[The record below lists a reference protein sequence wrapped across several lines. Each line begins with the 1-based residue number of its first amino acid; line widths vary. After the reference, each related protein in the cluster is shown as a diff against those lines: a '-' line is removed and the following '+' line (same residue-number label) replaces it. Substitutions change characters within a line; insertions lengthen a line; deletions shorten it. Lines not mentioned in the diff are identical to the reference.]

1 LANIQKIYTLDAQI
15 GESDESTIAIMG
27 NKMQFAYSH
36 RKSASRQR
44 LRIKRISIPYQATI
58 GDQKMS
64 FDISAIMEKLK
75 EIEDFA
81 ENVAETKK
89 LADTLAENFAKM
101 KMNINQTIND
111 SFTEIAN
118 QIEAL
123 RQNMEKMESVKTEA
137 PKVDTPVPA
146 PKSEPTPEVKPA
158 PAPAPAPAPTPT
170 PQPAPAPKTE
180 VKPEPVA
187 APEPEPVVE
196 ESIPEDSD
204 QLDFLLQQKDRL
216 KAQLT
221 DLRFDYMRGYIP
233 EDEYKTKETDLDTQL
248 EDLDKQI
255 AALK

>member
-1 LANIQKIYTLDAQI
+1 MTK
-15 GESDESTIAIMG
+15 
-27 NKMQFAYSH
+27 
-36 RKSASRQR
+36 
-44 LRIKRISIPYQATI
+44 
-58 GDQKMS
+58 KMS

-89 LADTLAENFAKM
+89 LAETLAENFAKM
-101 KMNINQTIND
+101 KMSINQTIND

-137 PKVDTPVPA
+137 PKIDSPAVAAVSKPEPKPEVKLTPA
-146 PKSEPTPEVKPA
+146 PKPEPIPEPVH
-158 PAPAPAPAPTPT
+158 
-170 PQPAPAPKTE
+170 
-180 VKPEPVA
+180 KPEPVA
-187 APEPEPVVE
+187 VAEPEPEPIQE
-196 ESIPEDSD
+196 ETVAAEGGD

-233 EDEYKTKETDLDTQL
+233 EDEYKSKEADLDAQL

-255 AALK
+255 GALK

>member
-1 LANIQKIYTLDAQI
+1 
-15 GESDESTIAIMG
+15 
-27 NKMQFAYSH
+27 
-36 RKSASRQR
+36 
-44 LRIKRISIPYQATI
+44 
-58 GDQKMS
+58 MS

-101 KMNINQTIND
+101 KMSINQTIND

-137 PKVDTPVPA
+137 PKVDTPAPA
-146 PKSEPTPEVKPA
+146 PKPEPKPEVKPT
-158 PAPAPAPAPTPT
+158 PAPASQPIAKPVHK
-170 PQPAPAPKTE
+170 PQP
-180 VKPEPVA
+180 VA
-187 APEPEPVVE
+187 IPEPEPVQE
-196 ESIPEDSD
+196 EAVTSEGGD

-233 EDEYKTKETDLDTQL
+233 EDEYKSKETDLDAQL

>member
-1 LANIQKIYTLDAQI
+1 
-15 GESDESTIAIMG
+15 
-27 NKMQFAYSH
+27 
-36 RKSASRQR
+36 
-44 LRIKRISIPYQATI
+44 
-58 GDQKMS
+58 MS

-89 LADTLAENFAKM
+89 LAETLAENFAKM
-101 KMNINQTIND
+101 KMSINQTIND

-123 RQNMEKMESVKTEA
+123 RQNMEKMESVKTDA
-137 PKVDTPVPA
+137 PKIDTPAPA
-146 PKSEPTPEVKPA
+146 PILKPEPAPEVKPTSA
-158 PAPAPAPAPTPT
+158 PRHEPIPEPVH
-170 PQPAPAPKTE
+170 E
-180 VKPEPVA
+180 PEPVA
-187 APEPEPVVE
+187 IPEPEPEPVQE
-196 ESIPEDSD
+196 EVAPAEGGD

-233 EDEYKTKETDLDTQL
+233 EDEYKSKEADLDSQL

>member
-1 LANIQKIYTLDAQI
+1 
-15 GESDESTIAIMG
+15 
-27 NKMQFAYSH
+27 
-36 RKSASRQR
+36 
-44 LRIKRISIPYQATI
+44 
-58 GDQKMS
+58 MS
-64 FDISAIMEKLK
+64 FDLSAIMEKLK

-89 LADTLAENFAKM
+89 LADTLAENFARM

-111 SFTEIAN
+111 SFAEIAN

-137 PKVDTPVPA
+137 PKLETPA
-146 PKSEPTPEVKPA
+146 PAPRSRPEPAPEVKPS
-158 PAPAPAPAPTPT
+158 PAPKPQPT
-170 PQPAPAPKTE
+170 PQAVQKPTPKA
-180 VKPEPVA
+180 VPKPEPVY
-187 APEPEPVVE
+187 EPEVE
-196 ESIPEDSD
+196 VAPAAEGSD

-233 EDEYKTKETDLDTQL
+233 EDEYKSKEADLDAQL

-255 AALK
+255 TALK

>member
-1 LANIQKIYTLDAQI
+1 
-15 GESDESTIAIMG
+15 
-27 NKMQFAYSH
+27 
-36 RKSASRQR
+36 
-44 LRIKRISIPYQATI
+44 
-58 GDQKMS
+58 MS
-64 FDISAIMEKLK
+64 FDISAMMEKLK
-75 EIEDFA
+75 EIEGFA

-111 SFTEIAN
+111 SFAEIAN

-123 RQNMEKMESVKTEA
+123 RQNMEKMENVKADA
-137 PKVDTPVPA
+137 PKVEAPA
-146 PKSEPTPEVKPA
+146 PQPKPEPTPEVKPA
-158 PAPAPAPAPTPT
+158 PEPT
-170 PQPAPAPKTE
+170 PQPEPAPQPKA
-180 VKPEPVA
+180 EPV
-187 APEPEPVVE
+187 PEVVEPEPATAE
-196 ESIPEDSD
+196 ATESND

-233 EDEYKTKETDLDTQL
+233 EDEYKTKESDLDNQL